1 MKIRAIRIK
10 NLASLEGTVEIDFTQ
25 APLQQAGIFAIT
37 GPTGAGKSTILD
49 ALCLALYAKTPR
61 YKQAES
67 GVEVQDVQGATINQS
82 DIRGILRDGTADGY
96 AEVDFVGV
104 DGQPYRATWSVRRA
118 RNKADGA
125 LQAYEIALKNIH
137 TNAAVPGKKGEL
149 QEEIARLV
157 GLNFEQFTRSV
168 LLAQGDFTAF
178 LKAGRD
184 EKASLLEK
192 LTGTTIYSE
201 ISQRIFRRSADQQL
215 VVKALTAQQEGIS
228 TLTTAELDAL
238 QQEKTALQTAI
249 QSTEQRIEALT
260 KEIDWHERLA
270 TLMESQEAAQQAYDT
285 ATAEVQRA
293 APREQQL
300 EQVAKVQPL
309 RATVEALQTTQT
321 QFNDKTR
328 EAQSLMGQLDS
339 LLQQKVSLQSD
350 LLDLQQKLDKAIQE
364 QESAQPMLIQARA
377 LDVQLKE
384 KQEQIRQATTQV
396 QEARKRLQQQEE
408 ELSQKNTSAEKLAE
422 SIAELTKWK
431 TENASRQPIA
441 EQQELIISV
450 LHNAGVRVADLD
462 RYAVE
467 LASIRDLMESGRTR
481 LAALIAQQA
490 ALQTTCQ
497 KEQAAYQQALSEL
510 QATDVEQLEE
520 EKNQIDLTVE
530 DILGAEAQWKSLYL
544 SMQERITLQQHLQ
557 EQREAL
563 TKVESE
569 LQQAATAMTLAKAQK
584 DIALSARDKAR
595 VAAAADV
602 EKLREQL
609 TPEEPCP
616 VCGSTEHPYAT
627 HDPRL
632 NNLLAELESDYNTAE
647 KKYTDCLTTH
657 SGLQKSLDLIMTT
670 IASREKELQ
679 AKEAAISALQP
690 VWTAFKIHAA
700 CMQQP
705 EAERTA
711 WLRAHLETAKV
722 QQTALKEKIQLYQS
736 GKANLDKRKEQLD
749 KQEKELSDRTN
760 AIKDEERQLTSQE
773 EKLTRLQ
780 ESKSVAEADLEQ
792 VQQQLSVHFAS
803 PQWFQG
809 WKQNPESFVKK
820 IQEFATAWKSQIAQL
835 EENTRKQAVLQ
846 ESIAGS
852 KTQVAYYTG
861 DASQKQQQLTHLET
875 EEAAL
880 QTDRKAIFEG
890 RSVNA
895 VEADLK
901 AAADT
906 ARQHQDRKK
915 AELDVLLAEETRVST
930 RKEQAEKDLQSLQQ
944 QTQELQRKITGW
956 LDQHNQQQHTNLS
969 EPELHQLLSFPPEWM
984 ETERDALRKIAD
996 AQTKAKSVLEERTT
1010 AWNTHRQQNF
1020 SEHTL
1025 EDLKES
1031 KQVETEVLRHKGKEF
1046 NGIEFKLKQDEEN
1059 KGRIGTLRDEIT
1071 TQTQIWEN
1079 WQKLNE
1085 IIGSADGKK
1094 FRQIAQEYT
1103 LDALL
1108 SHANVHLEFLNQRYV
1123 LERIPNS
1130 LGLQVLDKDMGNEIR
1145 TVYSLSGG
1153 ESFLVSL
1160 ALALGLAS
1168 LSSSRMKVES
1178 LFIDEGFGSLDPATL
1193 NIAMDAL
1200 ERLHNQG
1207 RKVGV
1212 ISHVQEM
1219 TERIPVQI
1227 KVSKMQSGK
1236 SKVAIIGI

>member
-192 LTGTTIYSE
+192 LTGTTIYTE

-215 VVKALTAQQEGIS
+215 VVKALTAKQEGIS
-228 TLTTAELDAL
+228 TLTTAELEAL
-238 QQEKTALQTAI
+238 QQEKASLQTAI
-249 QSTEQRIEALT
+249 QSTEQRIETLT
-260 KEIDWHERLA
+260 REIDWHERLA

-285 ATAEVQRA
+285 ATAEVQHA

-309 RATVEALQTTQT
+309 RATVEALQTTQK
-321 QFNDKTR
+321 QLNDKTQ
-328 EAQSLMGQLDS
+328 EATSLMGQLDS
-339 LLQQKVSLQSD
+339 LLQQKVSLQTI
-350 LLDLQQKLDKAIQE
+350 LLELQQQLDKAVQE
-364 QESAQPMLIQARA
+364 QESAQPKLIEARA

-384 KQEQIRQATTQV
+384 KQEQIRQATAQRD
-396 QEARKRLQQQEE
+396 EARKRLQQQEE
-408 ELSQKNTSAEKLAE
+408 ELSQKNTAAENLAA
-422 SIAELTKWK
+422 SITALTKWK
-431 TENASRQPIA
+431 TDNVSRQPIA
-441 EQQELIISV
+441 EQQEFILSV
-450 LHNAGVRVADLD
+450 LHNAGVKVADLD

-467 LASIRDLMESGRTR
+467 LASIKDLIQSGKTR
-481 LAALIAQQA
+481 LVALKSTQA
-490 ALQTTCQ
+490 DLQATCQ
-497 KEQAAYQQALSEL
+497 QEQTAYQQASSQL
-510 QATDVEQLEE
+510 QTTDVIRLEE
-520 EKNQIDLTVE
+520 EKNQIDLAVE
-530 DILGAEAQWKSLYL
+530 DILRAEAQWKLLYH
-544 SMQERITLQQHLQ
+544 SRQETDTLQQQLQ

-569 LQQAATAMTLAKAQK
+569 LQLAATAMTLAKAQK
-584 DIALSARDKAR
+584 DVALSARDKAR

-616 VCGSTEHPYAT
+616 VCGSKEHPYAT

-632 NNLLAELESDYNTAE
+632 SNLLAELESDYNAAE
-647 KKYTDCLTTH
+647 KEYTNCLTTH
-657 SGLQKSLDLIMTT
+657 SGLQKSRDLIVVT
-670 IASREKELQ
+670 IATKDKEVQ
-679 AKEAAISALQP
+679 AKEAAIAAQQLS
-690 VWTAFKIHAA
+690 WTTFQIYPA

-705 EAERTA
+705 ETERAA
-711 WLRAHLETAKV
+711 WLLARLEATKL
-722 QQTALKEKIQLYQS
+722 QQTTLKEKIHLYQTS
-736 GKANLDKRKEQLD
+736 KAKLDKAKEQLD
-749 KQEKELSDRTN
+749 KQEKELSDKTN
-760 AIKDEERQLTSQE
+760 AIKDEERALTSQE
-773 EKLTRLQ
+773 EKLTMLK
-780 ESKSVAEADLEQ
+780 ESISAAEAALEQ

-809 WKQNPESFVKK
+809 WKQNPESFVAK
-820 IQEFATAWKSQIAQL
+820 IQEFAAAWKSQIAQL
-835 EENTRKQAVLQ
+835 EENTRKQAVLE
-846 ESIAGS
+846 ESITGS
-852 KTQVAYYTG
+852 QAQVVYYTE
-861 DASQKQQQLTHLET
+861 DASQKQEQLVHLELAA
-875 EEAAL
+875 AAL
-880 QTDRKAIFEG
+880 QSARKAIFDG
-890 RSVNA
+890 KPVAA

-901 AAADT
+901 AAADY
-906 ARQHQDRKK
+906 ARQNQDGKK
-915 AELDVLLAEETRVST
+915 AELDVLLAEETRVGA
-930 RKEQAEKDLQSLQQ
+930 RKEQAEKDQESLQQ
-944 QTQELQRKITGW
+944 QTLELQHKITQW
-956 LDQHNQQQHTNLS
+956 LNQYNQQQHTNLS
-969 EPELHQLLSFPPEWM
+969 EPALHQLLSFPPEWM
-984 ETERDALRKIAD
+984 DTERAALRRIAD
-996 AQTKAKSVLEERTT
+996 VQTQAKSVLEERTT
-1010 AWNTHRQQNF
+1010 AWNTHRQQHF
-1020 SEHTL
+1020 SENTL
-1025 EDLKES
+1025 ENLKES
-1031 KQVETEVLRHKGKEF
+1031 KLVETEVLRQKGKEF

-1059 KGRIGTLRDEIT
+1059 KDRIGTLREEIA

-1236 SKVAIIGI
+1236 SKVAITGI